1 MAILTAVSARIDR
14 QPTVVRGA
22 IWTVLASLF
31 VVSYTSMAKHLAR
44 DLPIPV
50 IVFVRCIFGLLLFL
64 PYAMRNGASSLKTR
78 QPLLMFSRG
87 VSTMIALYCIFSAVS
102 LIPIANAVAVQYA
115 KPFVVAILAMIVLR
129 EIMTGVRWLAMA
141 AGFAGMLLIVKPGAL
156 GMSPEIWHLGILFAI
171 GAMFAEAYGTIA
183 LKFLTRDN
191 PPDRTVAY
199 MVLGMFVAS
208 AIPGIVYWQ
217 SPTLT
222 QFGWLAGAA
231 VAANL
236 FQQCMA
242 RGFAASDAT
251 VVMPFEFSRL
261 VFAAAFGSMFFG
273 EVASIWTWA
282 GGAVILAAALWL
294 AHMEKRSKRNSR

>member
-1 MAILTAVSARIDR
+1 MLFSNAITKWIDR
-14 QPTVVRGA
+14 QPAVMRAAT
-22 IWTVLASLF
+22 WTVLASLF

-50 IVFVRCIFGLLLFL
+50 IVFVRCMFGLLLFL
-64 PYAMRNGASSLKTR
+64 PYVLRNGTASLKSS
-78 QPLLMFSRG
+78 QPILMFSRG

-115 KPFVVAILAMIVLR
+115 KPFVVALLAMVLLR
-129 EIMTGVRWLAMA
+129 EIMTGARWLAMA
-141 AGFAGMLLIVKPGAL
+141 IAFAGMLLIVKPGAI
-156 GMSPEIWHLGILFAI
+156 GMDASIWHLGIVFAI
-171 GAMFAEAYGTIA
+171 GAMIAEAYGTIA

-208 AIPGIVYWQ
+208 SIPGLIYWQ
-217 SPTLT
+217 TPTLV
-222 QFGWLAGAA
+222 QLGWLAAAA

-242 RGFAASDAT
+242 RGFAAADAT
-251 VVMPFEFSRL
+251 VVMPFEFARL
-261 VFAAAFGSMFFG
+261 IFAAILGAIFFG
-273 EVASIWTWA
+273 EQASIWTWL
-282 GGAVILAAALWL
+282 GGAVILAGALWL
-294 AHMEKRSKRNSR
+294 AHMEKRSKRTSA